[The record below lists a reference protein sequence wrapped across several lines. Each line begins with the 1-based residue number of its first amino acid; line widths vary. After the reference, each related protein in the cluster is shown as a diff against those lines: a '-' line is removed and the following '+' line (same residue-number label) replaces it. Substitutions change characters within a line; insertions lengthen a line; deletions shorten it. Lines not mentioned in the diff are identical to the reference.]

1 MRARSGAR
9 SRAESVPSGRGGRN
23 APAPSMAGQEDPRGE
38 VGLDVPTWPEV
49 LAREASHHFKPAQMV
64 DGAPAQSMSMQR
76 WVAMS
81 RFEQRRAR
89 AGDAGAG
96 SPFPLASTP
105 LPRRTQLSSPSPASS
120 PQLPETVVSWR
131 MGRVRASV
139 SSSFSVE
146 AGQRAASSRSRPS
159 WRFLSALRADDGL
172 RGSTTCSGY
181 GHCQVPWPLGYTDGG
196 GRNAKRAGGKLQD
209 IATRSD
215 RDSARHC
222 EGLRGLCGSRRV
234 THNRNVLSARPRI
247 YGG

>member
-1 MRARSGAR
+1 MRARSSAR
-9 SRAESVPSGRGGRN
+9 SRAGSVPSGRGGRN

-64 DGAPAQSMSMQR
+64 DSGPARIMSVQR

-81 RFEQRRAR
+81 SFKQRRHALATR
-89 AGDAGAG
+89 ELAHR
-96 SPFPLASTP
+96 SRLASTP
-105 LPRRTQLSSPSPASS
+105 PPRRTQLSSPSPASS
-120 PQLPETVVSWR
+120 PRLPATVVPWR

-139 SSSFSVE
+139 SSTFSVE

-181 GHCQVPWPLGYTDGG
+181 GHCQVPWPLGYT
-196 GRNAKRAGGKLQD
+196 AG
-209 IATRSD
+209 
-215 RDSARHC
+215 
-222 EGLRGLCGSRRV
+222 
-234 THNRNVLSARPRI
+234 
-247 YGG
+247 